1 MLDARKTGISSISG
15 KIVVIRH
22 ATDRDRV
29 IVEEYLRNNGPDA
42 GTDGSE
48 IAIALENER
57 IIGFGILKK
66 EREGGC
72 VSLFEDSRRKGIA
85 SPIVKHLMEYAGLTK
100 VYATR
105 NATYFTRS
113 KLVRGKQALISRS
126 SKKGFLCRAPLMEPL
141 PLAV

>member
-1 MLDARKTGISSISG
+1 MNDARKTGLSGITG

-29 IVEEYLRNNGPDA
+29 IIGEYLGNNDLNSGI
-42 GTDGSE
+42 DGSE
-48 IAIALENER
+48 IAVALENER

-72 VSLFEDSRRKGIA
+72 VLLFEDSRRKGIA
-85 SPIVKHLMEYAGLTK
+85 TPIVKHLMEYAGLKK
-100 VYATR
+100 VYAAR

-113 KLVRGKQALISRS
+113 KPIRGKQRHIARPNKNIP
-126 SKKGFLCRAPLMEPL
+126 CRVPMMEPL
-141 PLAV
+141 PLAL

>member
-1 MLDARKTGISSISG
+1 MGDPRKTGLSSITG

-29 IVEEYLRNNGPDA
+29 IVEEYLRSNNPDTS
-42 GTDGSE
+42 TDVSE
-48 IAIALENER
+48 ITVAVENER

-66 EREGGC
+66 EHEGGC

-85 SPIVKHLMEYAGLTK
+85 SPIVKHLMEYAGLK
-100 VYATR
+100 KIYAAR

-113 KLVRGKQALISRS
+113 KLVRGKQARISRS
-126 SKKGFLCRAPLMEPL
+126 SKKGFLCRVPLMESL
-141 PLAV
+141 SLAV

>member
-1 MLDARKTGISSISG
+1 MHDARKTGLSSITG

-29 IVEEYLRNNGPDA
+29 IIDEYLRNNNPNTGI
-42 GTDGSE
+42 DGSE
-48 IAIALENER
+48 ITVALENER
-57 IIGFGILKK
+57 IIGFGVLKK
-66 EREGGC
+66 DHDGGC